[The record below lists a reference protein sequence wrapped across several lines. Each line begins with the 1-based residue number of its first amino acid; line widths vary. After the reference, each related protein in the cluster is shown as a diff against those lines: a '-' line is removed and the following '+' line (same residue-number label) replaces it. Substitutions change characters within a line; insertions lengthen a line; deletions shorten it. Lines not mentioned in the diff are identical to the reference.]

1 MCGISGV
8 VGFDLEFD
16 PPQAGS
22 HVALMTRALSHR
34 GPDQRWTRIQG
45 CAAFGVARL
54 AIRGLDDG
62 VQPMTDEAS
71 GVMAACNGEI
81 DNHHELREWLASRGR
96 PVSQATDVAVILPL
110 YLELGDRFAER
121 LIGAFAIAIWDPR
134 VGRLLLA
141 RDRAGERPL
150 FFRASRSRVDFA
162 TEIAAL
168 VAAGGAPPAPSLSA
182 LRGYLQLGIFRAP
195 ETPFSGLEKV
205 GAAEVVAIDKN
216 GTTRRR
222 YWRWDVTGTPKRPPQ
237 VDHFDALLREAVRR
251 QTDVDVEY
259 GVFLSGGLDSS
270 LIAAI
275 ARDVRPERRLRTYT
289 VRLPDASFDEGHFAE
304 RVAKRLGAESIS
316 VWFNP
321 EDVPRGIAQ
330 LIRVVG
336 EPLADPAWLPT
347 ALLARRASRDVPMAL
362 VGEGA
367 DELFGGYPTY
377 LGARL
382 APVYG
387 ALPAPLRHAFRRIVE
402 RWPATERK
410 VALSFLLKRFV
421 AGERLE
427 GLARHVL
434 WVSNASPA
442 MMERLGV
449 ASLALRL
456 DDAGTAAV
464 LDRVQQWD
472 FETSLAEGLLTKA
485 DRGSMLS
492 GFELRAPFLDQ
503 QVMEFAASLPPEARV
518 SGLTTKVFLKRY
530 ALRYLPRDVVMRRKR
545 GLSVPLAGWLRRPPL
560 LGWAESRLGSG
571 RLEEAGVSSEA
582 ALGVLAEHRS
592 GRADH
597 ARLLWT
603 LLVLAE
609 WLEWASTLHAP
620 ASKESVSHPLPVAQT
635 DPDPSR
641 TRGSVAQPAPA
652 R

>member
-1 MCGISGV
+1 MCGICGV
-8 VGFDLEFD
+8 VGFEGGLD
-16 PPQAGS
+16 PPQARQRVS
-22 HVALMTRALSHR
+22 LMTQALSHR
-34 GPDQRWTRIQG
+34 GPDQSGTHVEGR
-45 CAAFGVARL
+45 AAFGVARL

-62 VQPMTDEAS
+62 RQPMIDEAS

-81 DNHHELREWLASRGR
+81 DNHHELRKWLAARGR
-96 PVSQATDVAVILPL
+96 PVKQATDVAVILPL
-110 YLELGDRFAER
+110 YLELGDSFVEH

-150 FFRASRSRVDFA
+150 FFLASGGRLDFA

-168 VAAGGAPPAPSLSA
+168 VAASDVPLEPSLEA
-182 LRGYLQLGIFRAP
+182 LRGYLQIGIFRAP

-205 GAAEVVAIDKN
+205 GPAEVVAVDQH

-222 YWRWDVTGTPKRPPQ
+222 YWRWDVVGRPKQPPKL
-237 VDHFDALLREAVRR
+237 DHFDALLREVVRR

-270 LIAAI
+270 LIAAV
-275 ARDVRPERRLRTYT
+275 ARSVRPERPLRTYT
-289 VRLPDASFDEGHFAE
+289 VRMADASFDEGSFAE
-304 RVAKRLGAESIS
+304 RMSERLGAESTS
-316 VWFNP
+316 VWFHP
-321 EDVPRGIAQ
+321 EDVPTGIAE

-336 EPLADPAWLPT
+336 EPLGDPAWLPT
-347 ALLARRASRDVPMAL
+347 ALLARRASRDVSLAL

-382 APVYG
+382 AG
-387 ALPAPLRHAFRRIVE
+387 AYRAIPAPLRRGFRRMVE

-421 AGERLE
+421 AGEELD

-449 ASLALRL
+449 APLAFPRE
-456 DDAGTAAV
+456 DPTRGSV

-503 QVMEFAASLPPEARV
+503 EVMEFAASLPPEARV

-530 ALRYLPRDVVMRRKR
+530 ALRYLPRDVVVRRKR
-545 GLSVPLAGWLRRPPL
+545 GLSVPLAGWLRRPL
-560 LGWAESRLGSG
+560 LGWAEKRLGSG
-571 RLEEAGVSSEA
+571 RLEEVGVSTGA
-582 ALGVLAEHRS
+582 ALDVLAEHRS
-592 GRADH
+592 GLADH

-603 LLVLAE
+603 LLVLVE
-609 WLEWASTLHAP
+609 WLDWVSSQRQKGSEQP
-620 ASKESVSHPLPVAQT
+620 ASRPGPE
-635 DPDPSR
+635 R
-641 TRGSVAQPAPA
+641 
-652 R
+652 